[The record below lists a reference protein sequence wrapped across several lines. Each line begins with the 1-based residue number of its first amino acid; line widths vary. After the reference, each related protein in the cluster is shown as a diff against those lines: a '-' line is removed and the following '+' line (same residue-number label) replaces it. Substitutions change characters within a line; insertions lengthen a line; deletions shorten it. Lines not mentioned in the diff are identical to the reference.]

1 MRRITFLREPRH
13 WTAILLALLL
23 LGAGWTWATCAPAS
37 LASLGRLP
45 SPREGLPAPDFTLR
59 SLSGGSL
66 SISSERGSV
75 VVVNFWASWC
85 GPCRSEMPVIEQVYG
100 DDHDRG
106 LSVIAINTTFQ
117 NSQAEARA
125 FARELGLTF
134 PIVLDLDGSVSK
146 TYLLRA
152 LPSTYIVDRH
162 GIIRAVILGGPMTEA
177 LLRSKVEP
185 LLQEAP

>member
-1 MRRITFLREPRH
+1 M
-13 WTAILLALLL
+13 
-23 LGAGWTWATCAPAS
+23 
-37 LASLGRLP
+37 
-45 SPREGLPAPDFTLR
+45 
-59 SLSGGSL
+59 
-66 SISSERGSV
+66 
-75 VVVNFWASWC
+75 VNFWASWC